1 MKYLIFIIVLLC
13 GLPASAQLVYDFNK
27 KVVTLDTKP
36 FNSDVTIKN
45 KTKLKVTINNVNKL
59 VYSINT
65 GVSNVEFFGTGAG
78 GTTASPNLQTLATA
92 ISPVVNHLYA
102 AQPKSL
108 LLDYNNAAFKALA
121 PEVQKSVVQ
130 LYLDLEAVLA
140 HKLPRFQEIFGIFK
154 KRDQIFLIA
163 KVDDNTLTDNGWTSA
178 TNPKL
183 FVNDTQALYDEASDI
198 YVDFYKKLETVKL
211 LDTYATA
218 SGKAII
224 DQLTTYVEAT
234 HFDTV
239 LDSYKANQVNIDK
252 DVFSYTS
259 DQTGTEVTGDEAL
272 VTITISPRTD
282 LKDNS
287 PVKSLSTQ
295 TMTYHIPVIGGWKIS
310 FATGLFMSKLT
321 QPRYTFK
328 DTYKTRTP
336 DNAAKTQFDTT
347 AYRTIVEDHNDS
359 WAMGV
364 SALMYYGIRWDK
376 MDEFAFHVGIGTVL
390 QADFKPNYFYG
401 ISYLRG
407 YKRRFSINIGFAMGE
422 QTTLSQTADLNRRY
436 DPATTTVPTTMKT
449 VFNKFQFGISYNIF
463 NSAPAATTS
472 TK

>member
-336 DNAAKTQFDTT
+336 T
-347 AYRTIVEDHNDS
+347 
-359 WAMGV
+359 G
-364 SALMYYGIRWDK
+364 L
-376 MDEFAFHVGIGTVL
+376 L
-390 QADFKPNYFYG
+390 
-401 ISYLRG
+401 
-407 YKRRFSINIGFAMGE
+407 
-422 QTTLSQTADLNRRY
+422 
-436 DPATTTVPTTMKT
+436 
-449 VFNKFQFGISYNIF
+449 
-463 NSAPAATTS
+463 
-472 TK
+472 